1 MKTSNNKTNK
11 ANSKATT
18 SQVINNAK
26 SDIKNISPFF
36 YINSLT
42 KLAKKNEFCEHKN
55 VKVVCDKIKDIA
67 KAKGVG
73 GRYGFCADLLTKDSR
88 GRFCYSL
95 PRKLHSFALMGQ
107 FFTPEELDNAPVFD
121 YDTDTVDVRFDT
133 KGRDVVKTENGY
145 GVLQPI
151 PFTLLGFLGAF
162 AEIVKI
168 NEQQLAAAAK
178 SAAKR
183 EREQQRAAAAIIAA
197 YNQGVISECEMNTKL
212 AEIA

>member
-1 MKTSNNKTNK
+1 MKTNNKTNK
-11 ANSKATT
+11 ATT
-18 SQVINNAK
+18 NQVINAAK

-55 VKVVCDKIKDIA
+55 VKMVCDKINDIA
-67 KAKGVG
+67 KAKGVA

-95 PRKLHSFALMGQ
+95 PRKLHTFALMGQ
-107 FFTPEELDNAPVFD
+107 FFTSEELDNAPIFD
-121 YDTDTVDVRFDT
+121 YDTDAVDVRFDT

-168 NEQQLAAAAK
+168 NEQQIAAAAK

-183 EREQQRAAAAIIAA
+183 EREQLKAAKAIVAA
-197 YNQGVISECEMNTKL
+197 YNHGVISEYEMHVKL
-212 AEIA
+212 SEMA